1 MEKTAQIQ
9 KVAVLLATFN
19 GEKYIAQ
26 QLDSLLAQEFK
37 DFDLYISDDGSNDRT
52 AAILSSYSERFRG
65 RMHILERREQTPPH
79 CASTTNAACANFLY
93 LLEKVQSDLYLFCD
107 QDDFWLEN
115 HIRLLVEKY
124 HSLSENEKR
133 LPVLVYTDLS
143 IADSELNIMHHSDS
157 AYMKRKE
164 QDKHSYFFSTGIRGC
179 ACMVNDELKKI
190 AFQNKELLHQN
201 MGKIEMHDIFVTLIA
216 SFFGNIY
223 FINVPTLLYR
233 QHGTNTSG
241 GIGKKR
247 TLKEMLRKGISLS
260 RYKKSYKTLRKD
272 FIQRQVYAEFFLTYF
287 ENTIPEKERKIMRT
301 FISISERNKFFRL
314 FFLMKNRFLKKGFIN
329 NIWLFI
335 VA

>member
-1 MEKTAQIQ
+1 MKTTAQIQ

-52 AAILSSYSERFRG
+52 AAILSSYSDRFSG
-65 RMHILERREQTPPH
+65 RMHILERREQADKN
-79 CASTTNAACANFLY
+79 CAPNAACANFLY

-124 HSLSENEKR
+124 HSLSEDEKR
-133 LPVLVYTDLS
+133 LPALVYTDLS

-157 AYMKRKE
+157 VYMKRKK

-179 ACMVNDELKKI
+179 ACMVNNELKKT
-190 AFQNKELLHQN
+190 AFQNKDMLHQN
-201 MGKIEMHDIFVTLIA
+201 MEKIEMHDIFVALIA

-247 TLKEMLRKGISLS
+247 TLKEMARKGISLS
-260 RYKKSYKTLRKD
+260 RYKNSYETLRKD
-272 FIQRQVYAEFFLTYF
+272 FMQRQVYAEFFLTYF
-287 ENTIPEKERKIMRT
+287 ENILTERERKIMRT
-301 FISISERNKFFRL
+301 FIVLSERNKFFRIC
-314 FFLMKNRFLKKGFIN
+314 FLTKNRFLKKGCIN

-335 VA
+335 VT

>member
-1 MEKTAQIQ
+1 METPARIQ

-37 DFDLYISDDGSNDRT
+37 DFELYISDDGSNDRT
-52 AAILSSYSERFRG
+52 AAILNSYSERFSG
-65 RMHILERREQTPPH
+65 RMHILERREQADKN
-79 CASTTNAACANFLY
+79 CALNAACGNFLY

-107 QDDFWLEN
+107 QDDLWLEN
-115 HIRLLVEKY
+115 HIQILVEKY
-124 HSLSENEKR
+124 NSLNENEKS

-143 IADSELNIMHHSDS
+143 IADSELNIMHRSDS
-157 AYMKRKE
+157 AYMNRRV

-179 ACMVNDELKKI
+179 ACMVNDKLKKSV
-190 AFQNKELLHQN
+190 FQNKEMLHKN
-201 MGKIEMHDIFVTLIA
+201 MKKIEMHDIFVALVA

-233 QHGTNTSG
+233 QHGTNTSD

-247 TLKEMLRKGISLS
+247 TLSEMLKKGVSLS
-260 RYKKSYKTLRKD
+260 RYKNSYMTLKKD
-272 FIQRQVYAEFFLTYF
+272 FAQRQVYAEFFLTYF
-287 ENTIPEKERKIMRT
+287 ESFLSEKERKTMHT
-301 FISISERNKFFRL
+301 FIHLSERNKFFRIR
-314 FFLMKNRFLKKGFIN
+314 FLMKNRFLKKGCIN

-335 VA
+335 VV